1 MLRRSLF
8 VSTLLL
14 AGTFGFASSAKAQS
28 APVPFQANVPAE
40 CTLDNPQ
47 QGTLAV
53 RDDGQLLSSASSIG
67 GIAGSIDIEC
77 NSDATLSV
85 SLPVEDTNNPT
96 TGTTLFSV
104 AGTNNGSADSNGGTF
119 QLSANSK
126 ETVRLDMQA
135 QNASFKAGAYNYTVT
150 VTATP

>member
-8 VSTLLL
+8 VSALLFT
-14 AGTFGFASSAKAQS
+14 GTFGFASNAKAQS
-28 APVPFQANVPAE
+28 ATVPFQANVPAE

-47 QGTLAV
+47 QGTLAL
-53 RDDGQLLSSASSIG
+53 RNDGQLLSSASSIG

-77 NSDATLSV
+77 NSDATLGV
-85 SLPVEDTNNPT
+85 SAPVEDTNNPT
-96 TGTTLFSV
+96 TGTTLFS
-104 AGTNNGSADSNGGTF
+104 AADGNNGGADSDGGTF

-126 ETVRLDMQA
+126 ETVRVEMVS
-135 QNASFKAGAYNYTVT
+135 QNPSFKAGAYNYTVT

>member
-8 VSTLLL
+8 VSALLL
-14 AGTFGFASSAKAQS
+14 AGTFGFASSAKAES
-28 APVPFQANVPAE
+28 STVPFQANVPAT

-47 QGTLAV
+47 QGTLAL
-53 RDDGQLLSSASSIG
+53 RDDGQLLSSSPSIG
-67 GIAGSIDIEC
+67 GITGSIDIEC

-104 AGTNNGSADSNGGTF
+104 ADANNGSADSDGSTT
-119 QLSANSK
+119 QLFANSK
-126 ETVRLDMQA
+126 ETVRVDMLA
-135 QNASFKAGAYNYTVT
+135 QNASFKAGTYNYTVT